1 MNPLNANNLSYL
13 KAQAIIPSRL
23 AVKEIAIKKWNK
35 YVRWSNGRYE
45 MKSSKART
53 NRLKNV
59 LKAKNKGRI
68 QQCMS
73 DSETVNKLV
82 GCKKHRLGVEEK
94 PRVEAIE
101 VPTETAACRS
111 INNIQFAW
119 DLLSSTKTSL
129 GRMRLLSFFGRMS
142 KIFFYLPKND
152 IVWVSQKSQVPFA
165 YQVKKSWKW
174 IIRGGIVRPRSHSS
188 HYSPRSWLL
197 LSATY

>member
-1 MNPLNANNLSYL
+1 
-13 KAQAIIPSRL
+13 
-23 AVKEIAIKKWNK
+23 
-35 YVRWSNGRYE
+35 

-111 INNIQFAW
+111 INNIQFA
-119 DLLSSTKTSL
+119 
-129 GRMRLLSFFGRMS
+129 
-142 KIFFYLPKND
+142 
-152 IVWVSQKSQVPFA
+152 
-165 YQVKKSWKW
+165 
-174 IIRGGIVRPRSHSS
+174 
-188 HYSPRSWLL
+188 
-197 LSATY
+197 